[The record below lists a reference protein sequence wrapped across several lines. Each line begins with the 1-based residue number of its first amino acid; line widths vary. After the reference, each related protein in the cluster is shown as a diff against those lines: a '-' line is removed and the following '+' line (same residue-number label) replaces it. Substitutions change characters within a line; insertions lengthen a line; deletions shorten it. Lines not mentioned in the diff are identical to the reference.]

1 MRQEELQIRRAE
13 SEAKM
18 EENKARLQ
26 LDMMKMAEKSAGDVA
41 SIGLQKELLQSRIDS
56 QERIAGAKVSS
67 DIASELMSATARG
80 EDISFQEAKMSAEL
94 GVKISELML
103 AAERL
108 ASSERS
114 ESAKIASKVM
124 EKVLD
129 MKKDLNIEDVSVSV
143 GGDVGPII

>member
-1 MRQEELQIRRAE
+1 
-13 SEAKM
+13 M